1 MDVDL
6 DGATW
11 RKSTYSNGSGG
22 ECVEV
27 ANLPNGRAVR
37 DSKHPEGPI
46 LVFTRD
52 EWRAFVQGIHAGELH
67 AELQPGRA
75 ADLCCEDP
83 GHDLSF
89 VMGPRTGTPRRA
101 PSEADRAANH
111 WGENARTARSAAM
124 RVACRFI
131 PGLNARGFPA
141 HVR

>member
-52 EWRAFVQGIHAGELH
+52 EWRAFVQGIHAGE
-67 AELQPGRA
+67 
-75 ADLCCEDP
+75 
-83 GHDLSF
+83 
-89 VMGPRTGTPRRA
+89 
-101 PSEADRAANH
+101 
-111 WGENARTARSAAM
+111 
-124 RVACRFI
+124 
-131 PGLNARGFPA
+131 
-141 HVR
+141 